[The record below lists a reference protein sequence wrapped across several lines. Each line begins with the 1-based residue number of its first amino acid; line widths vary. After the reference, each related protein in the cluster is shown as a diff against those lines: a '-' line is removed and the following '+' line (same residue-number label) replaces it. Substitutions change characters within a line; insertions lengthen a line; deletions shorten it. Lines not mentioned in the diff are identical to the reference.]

1 MSLTKVRLS
10 NLPVGPSMTSPDT
23 LNVVDNDERERAL
36 DTSRSF
42 IVRAPAGS
50 GKTRLL
56 IQRYLALLERV
67 SEPEEIVAI
76 TFTRKAA
83 AEMRQ
88 RVMDA
93 FMSAQGADGAD
104 DVTQRLAA
112 AVLARDA
119 ERGWQILSQPS
130 RLRMQTIDSLN
141 ASITR
146 QMPLLARFG
155 AQPES
160 VDDASALY
168 REAAQELLGRV
179 NDGDEVAADVAT
191 LLTHL
196 DNNIAVTENLLA
208 DVLRSRDHWLR
219 NLRQMHERETLEATL
234 ARVRSLSVARVAV
247 VFPQRLKEETLAL
260 ARIAGQNMA
269 EVRMDIG
276 PSTFDDMAAF
286 PDADA
291 LALPA
296 WLALADLLLTKEGTW
311 RKRVDKRQ
319 GFPTSTNKEEKLRLT
334 EQKNRMTTLLQELAD
349 IDTELPAARTVA
361 ATLHGLRDLPAAAYS
376 ENQWRV
382 LGAIVRLLPHAT
394 AMLWRVFGQHGQ
406 CDFTEIG
413 AAASRALGQD
423 DAPTD
428 LALAL
433 DYRISHLLV
442 DEFQD
447 TSFAQFELLEK
458 LTRGWNEGD
467 GRTLFLVGDPMQSI
481 YRFREA
487 EVSLFSRA
495 WREGVGGVG
504 LQPLT
509 LRVNFRSEPGIVEWV
524 NASFGVLMP
533 DEENASVGAVPY
545 SASVA
550 FTTVEHADSS
560 SSDALPPN
568 PSPPGGR
575 GWPTGRERATVVE
588 SASLQTSV
596 KLHVLEKKA
605 VEADDEN
612 VEPTIDEQEAQRIV
626 TIIAST
632 RLEKPDALIAILVRN
647 RGHLHEIVPA
657 LKAANIDYLAVDID
671 PLKTRPVVQDLIS
684 LTRAL
689 LHPADRIAWLAMLRA
704 PWCGLTLADLTNL
717 ANGANPVDGA
727 LKPDERTVWELLND
741 ATRVASMSADGQVR
755 VANVRE
761 VVAPRVSQRRRLP
774 LREAVES
781 TWLALRGPACL
792 HDENDLSDVAM
803 LFDLLESEAE
813 AQASGGQL
821 VDVDA
826 LQNRVD
832 KLYAGKPNTKDS
844 HDMLDRPPVQI
855 MTIHKAKGLEFD
867 TVIVP
872 GLHRPPRRDDK
883 KLMVW
888 TEQPNAE
895 TGHRELLLAPVRE
908 TGAEEDVEADSIYRY
923 VMLQEREKE
932 RQEIVRLLYVAA
944 TRAERRLHLLGAVD
958 VKRDEDDREYAVPP
972 RTETLLAALW
982 PAVKTQIE
990 NELAANVQQL
1000 AVVRP
1005 QASPDPVNHPGG
1017 PMRLIDGQP
1026 MPAMAAALSLA
1037 NATAARPSGDT
1048 TSIDFEWAGEAA
1060 RHVGTVAHAF
1070 LQRIREDG
1078 IAKWDQ
1084 ARIKSAASIIEREL
1098 VRHGVAA
1105 EDLPVSVMRVTSA
1118 LTNTLADTRGAWALQ
1133 AHTHARAE
1141 WRLTGVHEGKLANIA
1156 IDRTFVDANN
1166 VRWII
1171 DFKTGSHEGGDVEA
1185 FLDNEQSR
1193 YRAQLDVYAAI
1204 LNAMDGESQPREIRL
1219 GLYFPMLKGWREWGW
1234 RVPASR

>member
-1 MSLTKVRLS
+1 
-10 NLPVGPSMTSPDT
+10 MTSPDT
-23 LNVVDNDERERAL
+23 LKVVDNDERKRAL

-56 IQRYLALLERV
+56 IQRYLALLARV
-67 SEPEEIVAI
+67 AEPEEIVAI

-93 FMSAQGADGAD
+93 FALAQDADGAD

-160 VDDASALY
+160 VDDASTLY
-168 REAAQELLGRV
+168 REAAQDLLGRV
-179 NDGDEVAADVAT
+179 NDSDEVAADVAT

-234 ARVRSLSVARVAV
+234 ARVRALSAAQIAAAY
-247 VFPQRLKEETLAL
+247 PQELKAETLTL
-260 ARIAGQNMA
+260 AQISGQNMA
-269 EVRMDIG
+269 EDRMDIG
-276 PSTFDDMAAF
+276 PSIFDDMAVF

-291 LALPA
+291 SALPA

-319 GFPTSTNKEEKLRLT
+319 GFPTSANKEEKLRLAA
-334 EQKNRMTTLLQELAD
+334 QKSRMTTLLQELAD
-349 IDTELPAARTVA
+349 IDVKLPAAHAVS
-361 ATLHGLRDLPAAAYS
+361 ATLHGLRNLPADAYS

-413 AAASRALGQD
+413 AAASRALGHD

-458 LTRGWNEGD
+458 LTRGWSEGD

-504 LQPLT
+504 LLPLT

-524 NASFGVLMP
+524 NTSFGVLMP

-545 SASVA
+545 SNSVA
-550 FTTVEHADSS
+550 FTTIDTAIERVDASTSHALS
-560 SSDALPPN
+560 PN
-568 PSPPGGR
+568 PSPAGGR

-588 SASLQTSV
+588 SASLQPSV
-596 KLHVLEKKA
+596 KMHVFQKTA
-605 VEADDEN
+605 TEAGDEN
-612 VEPTIDEQEAQRIV
+612 VGPTIDEQEAQRIV
-626 TIIAST
+626 TIITST
-632 RLEKPDALIAILVRN
+632 RFEKPDAMIAILVRN
-647 RGHLHEIVPA
+647 RGHLREIVPA
-657 LKAANIDYLAVDID
+657 LKAANIDFLAVDID
-671 PLKTRPVVQDLIS
+671 PLRTRPVVQDLIS

-689 LHPADRIAWLAMLRA
+689 LHPADRIAWFAMLRA

-717 ANGANPVDGA
+717 ADGANPIDGT

-741 ATRVASMSADGQVR
+741 ATRLASMSADGQVR
-755 VANVRE
+755 TARIRE
-761 VVAPRVSQRRRLP
+761 VLAVRISQRRRLP

-792 HDENDLSDVAM
+792 QDENDLSDVAM
-803 LFDLLESEAE
+803 LFDLLESEAA

-826 LQNRVD
+826 LLHRVD
-832 KLYAGKPNTKDS
+832 KLYAGKPNMHDT
-844 HDMLDRPPVQI
+844 HDMLARPSVQI

-895 TGHRELLLAPVRE
+895 SGHRELLLAPVRE

-923 VMLQEREKE
+923 VVLQDREKA
-932 RQEIVRLLYVAA
+932 RQEITRLLYVAA

-958 VKRDEDDREYAVPP
+958 VKRDDDDREYVAPP
-972 RTETLLAALW
+972 RAETLLAALW
-982 PAVKTQIE
+982 PAVKTKIE
-990 NELAANVQQL
+990 NDLAANVKQP

-1005 QASPDPVNHPGG
+1005 QAPPDQVNHPAG
-1017 PMRLIDGQP
+1017 PMRLIDEQP
-1026 MPAMAAALSLA
+1026 MPTMAAALSFA
-1037 NATAARPSGDT
+1037 NAAAARPGSDT
-1048 TSIDFEWAGEAA
+1048 ASIDFEWAGEAA
-1060 RHVGTVAHAF
+1060 RHVGTVVHAF
-1070 LQRIREDG
+1070 LQRISEDG

-1084 ARIKSAASIIEREL
+1084 ARIQSAAPIIEREL

-1105 EDLPVSVMRVTSA
+1105 EDLPVSVMRVTGA
-1118 LTNTLADTRGAWALQ
+1118 LTNTLADTRGAWALL

-1141 WRLTGVHEGKLANIA
+1141 WRLTGIHEGKLSNIA

-1204 LNAMDGESQPREIRL
+1204 LNALHGESQPREIRL

-1234 RVPASR
+1234 RVPVLR